1 MTERYGTIVDY
12 TPADLP
18 TTGRNLVMWGCPEP
32 RTPNDDAK
40 MSFDPDDG
48 DGVIHVFLDDAKALR
63 LTRGQAQM
71 IGAFADSCERHR
83 HRVNGLEA

>member
-18 TTGRNLVMWGCPEP
+18 IAGRNLVLGG
-32 RTPNDDAK
+32 DK
-40 MSFDPDDG
+40 MSFDPDADDG
-48 DGVIHVFLDDAKALR
+48 EGVIHVFLDDAKALR

-83 HRVNGLEA
+83 HRVNGFEA